1 MSSTPTSDGFSL
13 NITYPSLSAGLSFTT
28 AIVVAIQLCCLVF
41 YIFMMELLQAQRA
54 LTLSNFFTPAN
65 TLLFASLFSLLAM
78 TLLNGFYSQRTTPLL
93 EALIQF
99 CLGTI
104 ELCYTYFSAER
115 SQLIITT
122 LFPSRLK
129 LFKCT
134 IALAPAIY
142 YVQVVPPILQ
152 MFLASDDTAN
162 LYKGENKWHL
172 LCYAFNALAGIFLIL
187 VDTVLLAAF
196 LHFIFKARKGGF
208 RADPQ
213 LDKVAWYGVYASA
226 ACYVTFLVFGVAFL
240 GGSGRWRDSTEESAG
255 MRRVVMTVAICMIDI
270 VLMTLFGMKVAV
282 NRLERYGVRMN
293 AATAPQ
299 NGFTGATVTT
309 ANETAITAHH
319 FAVDTARSG
328 RPGHRIFEGSGNA
341 GAVNLPP

>member
-1 MSSTPTSDGFSL
+1 MSGTSTSDGFSL
-13 NITYPSLSAGLSFTT
+13 NITYPNLSAGLSFCT

-41 YIFMMELLQAQRA
+41 YILVMELLQAQRA
-54 LTLSNFFTPAN
+54 LTLRNFFTPAN
-65 TLLFASLFSLLAM
+65 TLLFASLVSLLAM
-78 TLLNGFYSQRTTPLL
+78 TLLNGFYSLGTTPLL

-104 ELCYTYFSAER
+104 ELCYTFFSAER
-115 SQLIITT
+115 SQLIVTT

-142 YVQVVPPILQ
+142 YAQVIPPILH
-152 MFLASDDTAN
+152 MFLDSDDAAN
-162 LYKGENKWHL
+162 LYKGANKWHL
-172 LCYAFNALAGIFLIL
+172 LCYTFNALAGIFLIL
-187 VDTVLLAAF
+187 VDTALLAAF

-226 ACYVTFLVFGVAFL
+226 ACYVTFLVFGAAFL
-240 GGSGRWRDSTEESAG
+240 GRGGSWRDSSEESVG
-255 MRRVVMTVAICMIDI
+255 LRRVVMTVAICMIDI

-282 NRLERYGVRMN
+282 NRLERYGVKMN
-293 AATAPQ
+293 TAAAAQNEFVGATA
-299 NGFTGATVTT
+299 TT
-309 ANETAITAHH
+309 ADTTAITAHN
-319 FAVDTARSG
+319 FQVDAGDSG
-328 RPGHRIFEGSGNA
+328 RRTHRTFEGSGNA
-341 GAVNLPP
+341 RSANLPP